1 MRHRHKG
8 RKLGRTKSHR
18 DLMLRNMV
26 TSLFENESI
35 RTTEARAK
43 EARRL
48 AERVV
53 TWGKK
58 GDLHARRMILGYIR
72 DSAVVKKIVD
82 TIAPRFEGRD
92 GGYTRIVKI
101 ERRRGDAAPVVLL
114 ELTEKSKEIEDEKA
128 ARKARK
134 DARREARRKAEE
146 EEAAAEAAEAEA
158 EAGEG

>member
-1 MRHRHKG
+1 MRHRQKG

-18 DLMLRNMV
+18 ELMLRNMV
-26 TSLFENESI
+26 VSLFENESI

-48 AERVV
+48 AEKLL

-58 GDLHARRMILGYIR
+58 GDLHSRRLALRYI
-72 DSAVVKKIVD
+72 SNAAVIKKVFE

-92 GGYTRIVKI
+92 GGYTRIV
-101 ERRRGDAAPVVLL
+101 RLSQRRGDAASMVVL

-128 ARKARK
+128 ARKAK
-134 DARREARRKAEE
+134 KEAKKEARRKAEE
-146 EEAAAEAAEAEA
+146 KEAAMEEE
-158 EAGEG
+158 

>member
-18 DLMLRNMV
+18 DLMLRNLV
-26 TSLFENESI
+26 ASLFEKESV

-43 EARRL
+43 EARKL
-48 AERVV
+48 AEKVL

-58 GDLHARRMILGYIR
+58 GDLHSRRLALRHIPDAGMI
-72 DSAVVKKIVD
+72 KKVFE

-92 GGYTRIVKI
+92 GGYTRIIKLST
-101 ERRRGDAAPVVLL
+101 RRGDAAPIVLL

-128 ARKARK
+128 ARKAK
-134 DARREARRKAEE
+134 KEAKKEAKRKAEE
-146 EEAAAEAAEAEA
+146 QEEVME
-158 EAGEG
+158 GEE